1 MLKKVFDS
9 VRWDFVLSVLRS
21 VGFVAFYLI
30 IFHIL
35 FCDVGESLSIPQL
48 NHRQQRKRNLS
59 LLNILFVI
67 EVGFFFGRG
76 GGGGGVFGSINKKI
90 KTNNRRFGFQISIEL
105 GFLIEENKNLES
117 ISV

>member
-35 FCDVGESLSIPQL
+35 FCDVGESLSIPPQL
-48 NHRQQRKRNLS
+48 NHRQRKINLS

-67 EVGFFFGRG
+67 EVGFFFFFFCG
-76 GGGGGVFGSINKKI
+76 GGWCGVFGSVNKK
-90 KTNNRRFGFQISIEL
+90 
-105 GFLIEENKNLES
+105 
-117 ISV
+117 